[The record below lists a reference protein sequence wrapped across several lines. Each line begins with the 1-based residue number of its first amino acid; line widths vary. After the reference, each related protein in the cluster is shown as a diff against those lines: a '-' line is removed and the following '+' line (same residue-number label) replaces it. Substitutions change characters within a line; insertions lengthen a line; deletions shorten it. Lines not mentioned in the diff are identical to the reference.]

1 MENILVTKKI
11 IMAKNRIYSPCI
23 KNKSISNEMIKEN
36 TICHIGHCPKF
47 CVNVNRI

>member
-36 TICHIGHCPKF
+36 TICHIVRF
-47 CVNVNRI
+47 AQ